1 MGCSFPTFAFDDSS
15 ADCSH
20 QDFMSKRRTVEFR
33 QGRNWQLKAIG
44 CFCFHRKLSANP
56 PILGKRQNIFWGS
69 VHFSHSVMSNS
80 LWLHGLQHARLPCPS
95 PTPGACS
102 NSYPLSWWHHS
113 TISSCHPLLPSS
125 IFSSLG
131 VFSNESV
138 LCIRGPKYWAS
149 ASASVLPMSIQD
161 WFPLGWTG
169 WISCSPRDSQES
181 FPTPQFKSIN
191 SSALS
196 FLYSP
201 TLTSIHN
208 YWKNHNF
215 VSQVMSLLF
224 NMLSML
230 VIVFLPR
237 SKHFSTSWLQL
248 PSAVILEPKKL
259 KSVTVSIVSPSICH
273 EVMGP
278 DAIILVFWMLSFKPT
293 FSLSSFTFIKRLF
306 NSSLFSAIRVMS

>member
-113 TISSCHPLLPSS
+113 TISSCHPLLLLPS
-125 IFSSLG
+125 IFPSIR
-131 VFSNESV
+131 VFSNDSV
-138 LCIRGPKYWAS
+138 LCIMWPKYWS
-149 ASASVLPMSIQD
+149 FNFSISPSNEYSGLISFRID
-161 WFPLGWTG
+161 WLDLLAVQGTLKSLLQHHSSKTLILQCSDFFIVQLFHPYMTIGKTIALTRQTFVGKVCLCFLTYCLGW
-169 WISCSPRDSQES
+169 
-181 FPTPQFKSIN
+181 
-191 SSALS
+191 
-196 FLYSP
+196 
-201 TLTSIHN
+201 
-208 YWKNHNF
+208 
-215 VSQVMSLLF
+215 
-224 NMLSML
+224 
-230 VIVFLPR
+230 
-237 SKHFSTSWLQL
+237 
-248 PSAVILEPKKL
+248 
-259 KSVTVSIVSPSICH
+259 
-273 EVMGP
+273 
-278 DAIILVFWMLSFKPT
+278 
-293 FSLSSFTFIKRLF
+293 
-306 NSSLFSAIRVMS
+306 